1 MSNCYDKQ
9 RENIYAHVSNMSPK
23 SSYLIGII
31 HRCLQEWLSLYL
43 HRLVVVVVV
52 VFHNVDAIVGAVVI
66 DAVAIDAVSIDAV
79 DAAGTRTIQTNVVPI
94 IVVVHRTVVQID
106 GKILMFART

>member
-9 RENIYAHVSNMSPK
+9 WENIYAHVSNMSPK

-52 VFHNVDAIVGAVVI
+52 VFHNVDAIVGAV
-66 DAVAIDAVSIDAV
+66 AIDDVAIDAV

-106 GKILMFART
+106 GKI